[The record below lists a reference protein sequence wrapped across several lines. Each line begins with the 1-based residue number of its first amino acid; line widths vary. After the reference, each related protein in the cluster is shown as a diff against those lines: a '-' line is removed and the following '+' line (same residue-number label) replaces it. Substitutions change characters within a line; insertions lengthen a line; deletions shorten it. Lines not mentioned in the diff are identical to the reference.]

1 MKCVA
6 GRPDVA
12 VIGAKGF
19 LGSHVVTALR
29 KLGVSV
35 ETFSRDTP
43 FADHGGRPTAALANA
58 SVIYYFATSITPSI
72 ADLHPEMVAA
82 DRDVFLMLLGALAEC
97 AGPRV
102 VVLASSG
109 GIVYD
114 PQMTPPYAED
124 APLAPVSAYGEAKLQ
139 LERDLAECGV
149 AGLVPVIV
157 RISNV
162 YGPGQRTGRGQGVVT
177 QWMHALKAGQPLC
190 IRGDPST
197 VRDYVYAGDVAEAM
211 AAIHRAVMLPDGL
224 PRTVNIGSGQPTSLT
239 RLLNMVLSVAG
250 TDAAVEYATGQPFD
264 QRNEW
269 LDVSLAARTLGWR
282 PRTTLLAGLR
292 RTWAAWP
299 LDRTDQAATGQGRTG
314 S

>member
-29 KLGVSV
+29 KLGVSI

-58 SVIYYFATSITPSI
+58 SVIYYFATSITPVI

-149 AGLVPVIV
+149 AGLVPVIA

-162 YGPGQRTGRGQGVVT
+162 YGAGQRTGRNQGVVT
-177 QWMHALKAGQPLC
+177 HWMHALKAGQPLR

-211 AAIHRAVMLPDGL
+211 AAIHRAVMLPGGL

-250 TDAAVEYATGQPFD
+250 TDAVVEYSTGQSFD

-282 PRTTLLAGLR
+282 PRTTLLTGLR

-299 LDRTDQAATGQGRTG
+299 LDRTDHAAAGQGRT
-314 S
+314 SP

>member
-1 MKCVA
+1 VRWVA

-29 KLGVSV
+29 ELGVSV
-35 ETFSRDTP
+35 AGFSRDTP
-43 FADHGGRPTAALANA
+43 FADRGGRPAPALAGA

-72 ADLHPEMVAA
+72 AGLHPDMVAA

-114 PQMTPPYAED
+114 PQRTPPYAED
-124 APLAPVSAYGEAKLQ
+124 APLAPVSAYGEAKLR

-149 AGLVPVIV
+149 AGLVPVIA

-177 QWMHALKAGQPLC
+177 QWMHALKAGQPLS

-211 AAIHRAVMLPDGL
+211 TAIYRAVLLPGGL

-239 RLLNMVLSVAG
+239 RLLTMVLSVTG
-250 TDAAVEYATGQPFD
+250 TDAPVEYAAGHPFD

-269 LDVSLAARTLGWR
+269 LDISLAARTLGWQ
-282 PRTTLLAGLR
+282 PRTSLLTGLNA
-292 RTWAAWP
+292 TWAALP
-299 LDRTDQAATGQGRTG
+299 PDRTGQAAGQGRTG